1 MVSTT
6 QLVAA
11 AYPNKEDAKHAAN
24 VLKAQGFEE
33 GSISVLYT
41 DAGSTVKAGAID
53 GAIWGGVFGGLFGL
67 LFPPVGLIVAA
78 GPILGILGAGA
89 AGAALGAVTVAGLE
103 ALISALVQ
111 AGIPE
116 ETATRFGQ
124 MVHKGDALI
133 VVHAATLEQAA
144 SAKET
149 LARFNPRTDDAPDS
163 SGVVTV
169 TTTSDTS

>member
-11 AYPNKEDAKHAAN
+11 AFPHKEDAQNAAN
-24 VLKAQGFEE
+24 DLKAHGFDE
-33 GSISVLYT
+33 SSVSVLYT
-41 DAGSTVKAGAID
+41 DAGSTVTAGAID
-53 GAIWGGVFGGLFGL
+53 GAIWGGIFGGLFGL
-67 LFPPVGLIVAA
+67 LFPPVGLVVAA
-78 GPILGILGAGA
+78 GPLLGILGAGA

-103 ALISALVQ
+103 ALVSALVQ
-111 AGIPE
+111 AGMPE

-133 VVHAATLEQAA
+133 VVHAANPAEAA
-144 SAKET
+144 RAHDT
-149 LARFNPRTDDAPDS
+149 LAQHHPRTDETSDR

-169 TTTSDTS
+169 STAPG

>member
-11 AYPNKEDAKHAAN
+11 AFPNKEDAQRAAN
-24 VLKAQGFEE
+24 ELKAHGFDES
-33 GSISVLYT
+33 SISVLYT
-41 DAGSTVKAGAID
+41 DAGSTVTAGAID

-78 GPILGILGAGA
+78 GPILGILTAGA

-111 AGIPE
+111 AGMPE
-116 ETATRFGQ
+116 EIATRFGQ
-124 MVHKGDALI
+124 MVHKGDALL
-133 VVHAATLEQAA
+133 VVHAATPEQAET
-144 SAKET
+144 AKST
-149 LARFNPRTDDAPDS
+149 LARFNPRTEEAPDS

-169 TTTSDTS
+169 TAPAAS

>member
-1 MVSTT
+1 MVRTT

-11 AYPNKEDAKHAAN
+11 AYPHKEDAQRAASD
-24 VLKAQGFEE
+24 LKTHGFDE
-33 GSISVLYT
+33 SSVSLLFT
-41 DAGSTVKAGAID
+41 DTGSTMKAGAID

-78 GPILGILGAGA
+78 GPILGILAAGA

-111 AGIPE
+111 AGMPE

-124 MVHKGDALI
+124 MVHKGDALL
-133 VVHAATLEQAA
+133 VVHAATPELAA
-144 SAKET
+144 RAKET
-149 LARFNPRTDDAPDS
+149 LARYNPRSEGVPDA
-163 SGVVTV
+163 SGVVAV
-169 TTTSDTS
+169 ESKPAAS